1 MLLIENTTLICP
13 ENDLESQTIV
23 NIAMK
28 LGMDVRV
35 SEQGWGARLGLEP
48 SDVFHN
54 LKDNLIVVEMPDP
67 DREKMLRKIGC
78 NVIWIDHHTYLHKG
92 QHLDRSH
99 GLSSLEQFADLVGYV
114 LSDREKLIALNDRGY
129 IWAMARETT
138 CTLDDIKKVKNE
150 DLESQGYT
158 DEVFSASKKDYKERV
173 DFTHFSLVTT
183 KLDKIAYITQLH
195 QMPKTDKFDEFK
207 QYRETG
213 KEQDLPVRSIL
224 VLTLSGDGKNVV
236 EVNFFGAWK
245 YKQRFRHFLK
255 DNGFNS
261 IEFVIW
267 QGGDKGKAFFWGGKR
282 TANNTPVDD
291 MADAILNILIGQDRP
306 LLKFST
312 VFFYPFKIRKG
323 NRTNN
328 TGRWQKKSFDVG
340 KPECYQEYI
349 YFHPYV
355 RNILFQRKNDTSS
368 DCKKNNKLNELP
380 PIAYYGFRSQENGF
394 VSGNLKIEF
403 KSGPDNNA
411 SVETISYPVTHLA
424 IHEFFNDI
432 AIMAIQVTQE
442 AGEDIKE
449 KHFWKQCVEVKN
461 FRKHGLICRDALKF
475 NELARKIY
483 LSFPEQFTEGKIPL
497 SVKIELGSKENSK
510 GYTKA
515 HIFSED
521 KFKYKDI
528 NPVKSEIIDGLVSEF
543 LGYDESVDNCFQ
555 GLLDDRMV
563 VFTFLGFAGELRSTC
578 KDTIDEHEALF
589 SRIMYVDQAGE
600 GYEYN
605 KKFVRA
611 KMKDLVYRR
620 WSGYGSL
627 YGYTRYSSA
636 YTGFGNKFIENVFQ
650 DFNSMYY
657 QLALISLYYRSS
669 LISFSDEVAKTTQ
682 KLVNMKDQADNR
694 ELFLSL
700 KANFM
705 QFSNHYWFQEVTN
718 QDQGIEIFEFYKKSF
733 EFETMYKQIKEEIDR
748 GDEYLNTLQQIDLN
762 RFTKQFSIIGS
773 ILAVLAIM
781 VGFFGINFSFF
792 GLENTWGLLLWC
804 LLSILSILFL
814 ICTLKSSIR
823 QRKKESDKFLVSSF
837 HRLKKWWT
845 NIKTGR
851 EQ

>member
-1 MLLIENTTLICP
+1 MVLIENTTLICP
-13 ENDLESQTIV
+13 KNDLESQTIV

-35 SEQGWGARLGLEP
+35 SEQGWGARLGMEP
-48 SDVFHN
+48 PEVFHN
-54 LKDNLIVVEMPDP
+54 LKENLIVVEMPDP
-67 DREKMLRKIGC
+67 DREEMLRKIGC

-92 QHLDRSH
+92 QRLDRSH
-99 GLSSLEQFADLVGYV
+99 GLSSLEQFADIVGYA
-114 LSDREKLIALNDRGY
+114 LSDRKRLIALNDRGY

-138 CTLDDIKKVKNE
+138 CTLDDIKKVRNE
-150 DLESQGYT
+150 DLEPQGYT
-158 DEVFSASKKDYKERV
+158 AEVLSASEKDYKERI

-195 QMPKTDKFDEFK
+195 QMPTTDEFE

-224 VLTLSGDGKNVV
+224 VLTLSSDRKNVV

-245 YKQRFRHFLK
+245 YKQKFSHFLK

-267 QGGDKGKAFFWGGKR
+267 EGGNKGKAFFWGGKR

-291 MADAILNILIGQDRP
+291 MADAILNILIGQDCP

-312 VFFYPFKIRKG
+312 VFFYPFKIKNG
-323 NRTNN
+323 NRINN
-328 TGRWQKKSFDVG
+328 TGRWQKERFDIN

-355 RNILFQRKNDTSS
+355 RDILFQRKNNTSS
-368 DCKKNNKLNELP
+368 DCKKNNKIDKLP
-380 PIAYYGFRSQENGF
+380 PIAYYEFKSQKNGF
-394 VSGNLKIEF
+394 VGGNLKIEY
-403 KSGPDNNA
+403 KSGADNNA

-442 AGEDIKE
+442 AGEDIRK
-449 KHFWKQCVEVKN
+449 KFFWKQCIAIEE
-461 FRKHGLICRDALKF
+461 FRQNRLTCRDALKF

-483 LSFPEQFTEGKIPL
+483 LSFPEQFKEGKIPL
-497 SVKIELGSKENSK
+497 SVKIELRSKKNSN

-515 HIFSED
+515 HTFSED
-521 KFKYKDI
+521 KFRYQEI
-528 NPVKSEIIDGLVSEF
+528 NPVKSEIIDDLVSEF
-543 LGYDESVDNCFQ
+543 LGYDDPVDKSFH

-563 VFTFLGFAGELRSTC
+563 VFTFLCFAGELKSKC

-600 GYEYN
+600 GYKY
-605 KKFVRA
+605 KKEFIRA

-620 WSGYGSL
+620 WSEDGSL

-636 YTGFGNKFIENVFQ
+636 YTGFGNDFIENVFQ
-650 DFNSMYY
+650 DFNSMYF

-669 LISFSDEVAKTTQ
+669 LIDFSDEVGQTTQ
-682 KLVNMKDQADNR
+682 KLVNKKDQAIYR
-694 ELFLSL
+694 ELFLRL
-700 KANFM
+700 KADFM
-705 QFSNHYWFQEVTN
+705 QFSNLYWFQEVTN
-718 QDQGIEIFEFYKKSF
+718 QDQGIEIFELYKKSF
-733 EFETMYKQIKEEIDR
+733 EFKTMYKQIKDEIDR
-748 GDEYLNTLQQIDLN
+748 GDEYLNILQQNKLN
-762 RFTKQFSIIGS
+762 DFTTNFSIYGV
-773 ILAVLAIM
+773 VLAGLAIL
-781 VGFFGINFSFF
+781 VGFFGINFKFF
-792 GLENTWGLLLWC
+792 GLENAWGLLWYV
-804 LLSILSILFL
+804 LSILFL
-814 ICTLKSSIR
+814 IYALKSSIR
-823 QRKKESDKFLVSSF
+823 RRKRESEQFLVSSF
-837 HRLKKWWT
+837 HRLKRWWA
-845 NIKTGR
+845 NVKTRR